1 MSQTYYAILTEAGEA
16 KLANAAAL
24 NQPLQV
30 SRMAVGD
37 GNGVLPTPVR
47 TQTALVK
54 ENYRAD
60 LNSLVVDPANAS
72 QLIAELVIPE
82 GTGGWWIR
90 EIGLY
95 DAAGVMIAVANCP
108 PSYKPIV
115 SEGSGRTQVLR
126 MVLIVS
132 STAAVQLKIDPSV
145 VLATRAY
152 VQTTVDALRA
162 DLVSV
167 IGQAVGD
174 TTNTLLPL
182 INAKLPLAGGN
193 VSGLVN
199 FTRSLTGGYG
209 ATTGSGNAWAA
220 PIWSMGPSYAGN
232 AAGTTFSPAGMFG
245 LAWYRTA
252 AYGEGA
258 YLYVNGVSVGAL
270 GQNGIYTAGAFTGK
284 GTGLTEV
291 PPAAISPVVVNGTAE
306 SYSVTLP
313 GGLIL
318 KFGTFSRAT
327 AFTEGELITL
337 TFPDAFPSTCL
348 WGGAMPVNSSGAAN
362 VESMYLRKSMTKTNA
377 VFMVEH
383 VTASG
388 MNGKEFSWFFVGK

>member
-30 SRMAVGD
+30 SKMAVGD
-37 GNGVLPTPVR
+37 GNGVLPNPVR
-47 TQTALVK
+47 TQPALIK
-54 ENYRAD
+54 ENYRAN
-60 LNSLVVDPANAS
+60 LNSLIVDPANAS
-72 QLIAELVIPE
+72 QIIAELVIPE

-90 EIGLY
+90 EMALY
-95 DAAGVMIAVANCP
+95 DAAGVMVAVANCP

-152 VQTTVDALRA
+152 VQTTVEALRA
-162 DLVSV
+162 DLVGV
-167 IGQAVGD
+167 IGQAVAD

-182 INAKLPLAGGN
+182 INAKLPLVGGN
-193 VSGLVN
+193 VSGFVN
-199 FTRSLTGGYG
+199 FSRSITGGYG
-209 ATTGSGNAWAA
+209 TTTGTGNAWAA
-220 PIWSMGPSYAGN
+220 PIWVMGPGYSGT
-232 AAGTTFSPAGMFG
+232 AAGTTFSPAGMYG
-245 LAWYRTA
+245 ITWYRTGT
-252 AYGEGA
+252 YGEGA
-258 YLYVNGVSVGAL
+258 YLYVNGTAVGAM
-270 GQNGIYTAGAFTGK
+270 GQTGIFTAGGFYGK

-291 PPAAISPVVVNGTAE
+291 PPAAISPVSVNGTAE

-313 GGLIL
+313 GGLIM

-327 AFTEGELITL
+327 AFSEAELITI
-337 TFPDAFPSTCL
+337 TFTDAFPSSCL
-348 WGGAMPVNSSGAAN
+348 WGGAMQVNTSGAAN
-362 VESMYLRKSMTKTNA
+362 VESLYLRKSMTKTNA
-377 VFMVEH
+377 VIMVEH
-383 VTASG
+383 VAAAG
-388 MNGKEFSWFFVGK
+388 MNGKEFAWFFVGK